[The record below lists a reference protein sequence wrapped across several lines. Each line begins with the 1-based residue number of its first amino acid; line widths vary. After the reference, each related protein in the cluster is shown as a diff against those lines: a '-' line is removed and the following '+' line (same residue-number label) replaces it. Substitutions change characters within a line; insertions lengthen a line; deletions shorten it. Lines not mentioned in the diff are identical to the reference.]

1 MLIDVDL
8 QRFVECSVDMVMTRI
23 KDFLFCFG
31 AEFDQSIIYIVN
43 FYFEVSC
50 SISFVRNILTEQNNM
65 TEASN
70 ILFLI
75 NKHQHALMLQLF
87 LMKHMFQNFINRN
100 IIHFII
106 EK

>member
-1 MLIDVDL
+1 MI
-8 QRFVECSVDMVMTRI
+8 
-23 KDFLFCFG
+23 FCFVL
-31 AEFDQSIIYIVN
+31 EFDQSIIYIVN
-43 FYFEVSC
+43 FEVSC

-75 NKHQHALMLQLF
+75 NKHQHALMLQLC